1 MFWSQESPA
10 VAVHLQP
17 QPSLTEVHGKPGSC
31 QVAGKWTG
39 ETEASAAH
47 NWLQMAAWNK
57 MDWNGLIEITY
68 GSLFNKTRMQWSML
82 QITTILDTCTYS
94 IYNSLVAIYGHASYR
109 IPACF
114 KYETK
119 VPGVALCWE
128 MRQEGHTTEAAKSW
142 QKPGEVGNLNHSE
155 MLRWSLRWDIL
166 RVFENIKIRGH
177 TE

>member
-1 MFWSQESPA
+1 MFWSRESPA
-10 VAVHLQP
+10 VAVRLQP

-39 ETEASAAH
+39 EPETSAAH

-68 GSLFNKTRMQWSML
+68 GSLFDKTRMQ
-82 QITTILDTCTYS
+82 
-94 IYNSLVAIYGHASYR
+94 YNSLVAICGHASYR

-142 QKPGEVGNLNHSE
+142 QKPGEVDNLNHSE
-155 MLRWSLRWDIL
+155 MLRWSLRWDIP
-166 RVFENIKIRGH
+166 RRCGCMTKKAWPQNGW
-177 TE
+177 

>member
-94 IYNSLVAIYGHASYR
+94 IILLCLFTDTHHTGFL
-109 IPACF
+109 PALS
-114 KYETK
+114 TK
-119 VPGVALCWE
+119 QRCQGSHCAEKWDKKATPQ
-128 MRQEGHTTEAAKSW
+128 RQ
-142 QKPGEVGNLNHSE
+142 QKADRNLGK
-155 MLRWSLRWDIL
+155 LA
-166 RVFENIKIRGH
+166 
-177 TE
+177 T